1 MEDTL
6 TGQIGQT
13 GDMTYR
19 TKKGNQQAIKDP
31 IIIPENGGKV
41 KTSYNT
47 CMYSIFTK
55 NKCGPPFL

>member
-41 KTSYNT
+41 K
-47 CMYSIFTK
+47 
-55 NKCGPPFL
+55 FLHMCVFNFYQE